1 MGKSKYY
8 TWNASGDHTKV
19 LSLLIAEMYKT
30 IKFRYKMHM
39 NV

>member
-19 LSLLIAEMYKT
+19 LSLLIAEDVQNY
-30 IKFRYKMHM
+30 
-39 NV
+39 